1 MRVRSIFL
9 SRGWQH
15 QNAFSCSHS
24 SKIVRKGFGI
34 CIPITYVP
42 LRNEPDKS
50 RQVLL
55 RQAAENPE
63 VVKDAG
69 TAVVKDV
76 GTSLSKTSLS
86 IGTIVGSVL
95 ATMSGCG
102 AMFGAFSYFSA
113 LGHNVADLKDSV
125 ADLKDNAKDNAKQ
138 MNDRMDAHNAR
149 MDAYNARFVARMD
162 AYNSRFDAYNARF
175 DKVYIGTVSITLGVP
190 ALLSLLMIG
199 LGVLKDKKK

>member
-1 MRVRSIFL
+1 MWNFRSLLLVRVRSIFL

-24 SKIVRKGFGI
+24 SKVVRKGFGI
-34 CIPITYVP
+34 CIPITCVP
-42 LRNEPDKS
+42 LRNGPDKS

-69 TAVVKDV
+69 TAVVKEV

-113 LGHNVADLKDSV
+113 LGQNVADLKGYI
-125 ADLKDNAKDNAKQ
+125 KQ
-138 MNDRMDAHNAR
+138 MNDRMDAYNDRMDARMDAFNAR
-149 MDAYNARFVARMD
+149 MDAN
-162 AYNSRFDAYNARF
+162 NARF
-175 DKVYIGTVSITLGVP
+175 DKVYVGTVSITLGVP
-190 ALLSLLMIG
+190 VLLMIG
-199 LGVLKDKKK
+199 LGVLKEKGK

>member
-1 MRVRSIFL
+1 MWNFRSLVLVRVRSIFL

-24 SKIVRKGFGI
+24 SKIFRKGFGI

-42 LRNEPDKS
+42 LRNGPDKS

-69 TAVVKDV
+69 TAVAKEV

-86 IGTIVGSVL
+86 IGTVVGSC
-95 ATMSGCG
+95 ADTWH
-102 AMFGAFSYFSA
+102 
-113 LGHNVADLKDSV
+113 GH
-125 ADLKDNAKDNAKQ
+125 
-138 MNDRMDAHNAR
+138 
-149 MDAYNARFVARMD
+149 
-162 AYNSRFDAYNARF
+162 
-175 DKVYIGTVSITLGVP
+175 
-190 ALLSLLMIG
+190 LLI
-199 LGVLKDKKK
+199 

>member
-1 MRVRSIFL
+1 VGGNIKMISDVR
-9 SRGWQH
+9 
-15 QNAFSCSHS
+15 
-24 SKIVRKGFGI
+24 
-34 CIPITYVP
+34 TVP
-42 LRNEPDKS
+42 KLLGRAS
-50 RQVLL
+50 VLL

-69 TAVVKDV
+69 TAVVKEV
-76 GTSLSKTSLS
+76 GTSLSKSSLS

-113 LGHNVADLKDSV
+113 LGHNVADLKD
-125 ADLKDNAKDNAKQ
+125 NATQ
-138 MNDRMDAHNAR
+138 MNAR
-149 MDAYNARFVARMD
+149 MDAYNARFD
-162 AYNSRFDAYNARF
+162 AYNARFDAYNARFDAYNARF

>member
-15 QNAFSCSHS
+15 QNDFSCSHS
-24 SKIVRKGFGI
+24 SKVVRKGFGI

-42 LRNEPDKS
+42 LRNGPDKS

-69 TAVVKDV
+69 TAVVKEV

-86 IGTIVGSVL
+86 IGTIFGSVL

-102 AMFGAFSYFSA
+102 AMFGAYSYFSV
-113 LGHNVADLKDSV
+113 LGHNVSDLKGDT
-125 ADLKDNAKDNAKQ
+125 KQ
-138 MNDRMDAHNAR
+138 MSDR
-149 MDAYNARFVARMD
+149 MDAYNA
-162 AYNSRFDAYNARF
+162 RFDAYNARF

-190 ALLSLLMIG
+190 FLLMIG
-199 LGVLKDKKK
+199 LGVLKEKGK